1 MRILLQFPEGLK
13 QKALAHA
20 KALEKDGNEV
30 FISASP
36 TFGACDLALDEARNI
51 KADKL
56 IHFGHAEFHHV
67 DFNVEYIEYRIDAP
81 LTLLGESLAQMEGA
95 KTISVMTTIQH
106 IHQLDEIRKFYEGN
120 GKTVV
125 VGTPYGFA
133 KRKGQILGCD
143 IGSAASVDQ
152 KVDMHVYFGGG
163 MFHPL
168 GALLATKKPF
178 LVIEPFENKI
188 ERIDRLRDTFRKRSM
203 GKVMRALDAKRFGI
217 LVSTKN
223 GQHNMNLARIIK
235 ERVERAGV
243 FKNKLLDV
251 DYENA
256 TSALIHI
263 TGGEDLTLGEAN
275 EIGRIITEKISPNA
289 NVIWGARIDPNY
301 NGKVEIITIFTG
313 VESPEMFGKKEGA
326 ESRSSE
332 LGLGGI

>member
-235 ERVERAGV
+235 ERVERAGFDAEILV
-243 FKNKLLDV
+243 ANTFDFDSINNMLEFDALVNTACPRISVDDIDRTRKPLL
-251 DYENA
+251 
-256 TSALIHI
+256 S
-263 TGGEDLTLGEAN
+263 AN
-275 EIGRIITEKISPNA
+275 ELMEALRMKEELKAGR
-289 NVIWGARIDPNY
+289 RRD
-301 NGKVEIITIFTG
+301 
-313 VESPEMFGKKEGA
+313 
-326 ESRSSE
+326 
-332 LGLGGI
+332 